1 MVKKKTI
8 KKSKLIGKGSYG
20 CVFRPMIPCKKDLH
34 KKDLHK
40 HKKSKN
46 KISKIMIQ
54 QTDKSVIK
62 EFTINKLIQKIPNY
76 KEWAYIW
83 TKKCEPPNYED
94 IKKISEIDI
103 CLKKYSKR
111 GSDYKE
117 GAHMLIGEYG
127 GVPFSNQCDT
137 LIQKRTFGNKKLF
150 LNSFLKIFRYL
161 EPLFKGVQ
169 ELKKHKICHQ
179 DLSSGNIMIKNN
191 KAYIIDFGLS
201 CKFSDKKC
209 IKERSLKQM
218 KGSRIYDPYPYDYVY
233 LYASDNDIS
242 DELSLFEQ
250 EFFRDNH
257 DCYMKVH
264 ADIFNRQNIEES
276 IYNNLLYEEKNKKIV
291 IQNLDVYSLG
301 ILLPMI
307 LSDIATKY
315 KISMKVF
322 SKCFNYTEIQN
333 HLSLFKDMTEYNS
346 INRIPIEEA
355 YERYK
360 SLL

>member
-34 KKDLHK
+34 KQN
-40 HKKSKN
+40 KSKN
-46 KISKIMIQ
+46 KISKIMIKK
-54 QTDKSVIK
+54 TDKSVIK

-83 TKKCEPPNYED
+83 TEKCDPPKYED
-94 IKKISEIDI
+94 IKEISEIDI
-103 CLKKYSKR
+103 CLKKYSKD

-127 GVPFSNQCDT
+127 GIPFSKQCGK
-137 LIQKRTFGNKKLF
+137 LIKKGTFRNKKQF
-150 LNSFLKIFRYL
+150 LSAFRKIFKYL
-161 EPLFKGVQ
+161 EHLFKGVL

-179 DLSSGNIMIKNN
+179 DLSHGNIMIKNN
-191 KAYIIDFGLS
+191 KAFIIDFGVS
-201 CKFSDKKC
+201 CKFTDKEC

-233 LYASDNDIS
+233 LYGSDNNIS
-242 DELSLFEQ
+242 EELSLFEQ
-250 EFFRDNH
+250 GFFRNNH
-257 DCYMKVH
+257 EDYMKVH
-264 ADIFNRQNIEES
+264 MDIFNRQNIEES

-291 IQNLDVYSLG
+291 ARNLDVYSLG
-301 ILLPMI
+301 ILVPMI
-307 LSDIATKY
+307 FVDIATKY
-315 KISMKVF
+315 NISKKVF

-333 HLSLFKDMTEYNS
+333 HLSLFKDMTEYHAV
-346 INRIPIEEA
+346 NRIPIEEA
-355 YERYK
+355 YERYL